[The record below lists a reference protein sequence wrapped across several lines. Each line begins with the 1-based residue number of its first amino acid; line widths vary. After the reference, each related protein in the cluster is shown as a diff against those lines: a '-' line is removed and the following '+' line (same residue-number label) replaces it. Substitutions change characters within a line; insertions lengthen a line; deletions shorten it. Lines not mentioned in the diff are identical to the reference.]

1 MDILKKIDGLLE
13 TTQVSDIEQNKAKGH
28 VDVIGMVYRKVKKKS
43 KLTGADYTVHEEDD
57 EEYDENGEKK
67 KRKYSF
73 RRNTP
78 GRKKRKPI
86 KK

>member
-13 TTQVSDIEQNKAKGH
+13 TTLTTDIEKNKAKGH
-28 VDVIGMVYRKVKKKS
+28 VDVIGMVYRKKKKKS
-43 KLTGADYTVHEEDD
+43 ELTGADYTVHEKED
-57 EEYDENGEKK
+57 EYDENGEKK

>member
-1 MDILKKIDGLLE
+1 MDILQKIDGLLE
-13 TTQVSDIEQNKAKGH
+13 TTLTTDVEQNKAKGH
-28 VDVIGMVYRKVKKKS
+28 VDVIGMVYRRKKKTS
-43 KLTGADYTVHEEDD
+43 KLTGADYTVHEKED

-78 GRKKRKPI
+78 GRKKRKP
-86 KK
+86 KKK